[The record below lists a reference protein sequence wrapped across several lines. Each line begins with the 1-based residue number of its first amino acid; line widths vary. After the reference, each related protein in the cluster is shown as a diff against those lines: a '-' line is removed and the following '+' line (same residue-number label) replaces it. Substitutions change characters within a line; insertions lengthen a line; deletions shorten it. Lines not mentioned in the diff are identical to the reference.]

1 MGPELA
7 SGSIVLAVIFIFLL
21 FLNGVFTLVEGSLRR
36 LRPGRLEEQAEEG
49 SEIAKA
55 LLEERDHWD
64 RYIRTMRFCR
74 LICVLF
80 LGTLIAWPLI
90 FWLNEMVQ
98 NIYIAY
104 GIIFLVVS
112 FVWLLFSI
120 LIPDGIAAVRFERTA
135 VILLWFARLI
145 GKLFLPVTGIAHRIA
160 AGILQA
166 IGITPQMQ
174 EAEAHSEEE
183 LRQIVSASQRGGVID
198 EVEEELIDNVL
209 DFTDRVVREIMIP
222 RQDMVVI
229 YLDEPL
235 EEQLAIVKENPH
247 TRFPLCKEDKDHVL
261 GMLHIRDLL
270 VEIMNT
276 EFAKIDIQKL
286 QREVLVIPEGMQVS
300 ELLDLMRGRQIH
312 LAVVVDEY
320 GGTAGLVALED
331 ILEELVGEINDEHD
345 ADITEEI
352 QELSDG
358 KYELDGRVL
367 LEDAS
372 DLLKLQFDE
381 EPEEETIGGYLF
393 RLLGRKPEEGDQVK
407 VQQWQFTVI
416 EAEGFRIHRI
426 LVSPLEPVA
435 EAENDNEK

>member
-7 SGSIVLAVIFIFLL
+7 SWSIVLAVIFILLL

-49 SEIAKA
+49 SEIAEA
-55 LLEERDHWD
+55 LLDEREHWD
-64 RYIRTMRFCR
+64 RYIRTMQLCR
-74 LICVLF
+74 VVCVLL
-80 LGTLIAWPLI
+80 LGTLIALPLI
-90 FWLNEMVQ
+90 SWLYGMIQ

-104 GIIFLVVS
+104 GIVFIVVG
-112 FVWLLFSI
+112 FVWLTFSI
-120 LIPDGIAAVRFERTA
+120 LIPDGIAAVRSERTA

-145 GKLFLPVTGIAHRIA
+145 GKLFLPLTGIAYRIA
-160 AGILQA
+160 AGILKA

-183 LRQIVSASQRGGVID
+183 LRQLVSASQRGGVID

-235 EEQLAIVKENPH
+235 EEQLAIVKENSH
-247 TRFPLCKEDKDHVL
+247 TRFPLCMEDKDHVL

-276 EFAKIDIQKL
+276 EISKIDIQKL

-367 LEDAS
+367 LEDVS
-372 DLLKLQFDE
+372 DLLDLEFDE

-393 RLLGRKPEEGDQVK
+393 RLLGRKPEEGDQVDI
-407 VQQWQFTVI
+407 QHWQFTVI
-416 EAEGFRIHRI
+416 ETEGFRIHRI
-426 LVSPLEPVA
+426 LVSPLEPVV
-435 EAENDNEK
+435 EEENDSNN

>member
-7 SGSIVLAVIFIFLL
+7 SWSIVLAVIFILLL

-49 SEIAKA
+49 SEIAEA

-64 RYIRTMRFCR
+64 RYIRTMQLCR
-74 LICVLF
+74 VICVLF
-80 LGTLIAWPLI
+80 LGILIAWPLI
-90 FWLNEMVQ
+90 SWVDEMVQ

-104 GIIFLVVS
+104 GVIFVAVG
-112 FVWLLFSI
+112 FVWLTFSI
-120 LIPDGIAAVRFERTA
+120 LIPDGIASVRSERTA

-145 GKLFLPVTGIAHRIA
+145 GKLFLPLTGTAYRIA
-160 AGILQA
+160 AGILKA

-222 RQDMVVI
+222 RQDMAVI

-235 EEQLAIVKENPH
+235 EEQLATVKENPH
-247 TRFPLCKEDKDHVL
+247 TRFPLCMEDKDHVL

-276 EFAKIDIQKL
+276 EISKIDIQKL
-286 QREVLVIPEGMQVS
+286 QREVLVVPEGMQVS

-358 KYELDGRVL
+358 KYELDGRVM
-367 LEDAS
+367 LEDVS
-372 DLLKLQFDE
+372 DLLDLEFDE

-393 RLLGRKPEEGDQVK
+393 RLLGRKPEEGDQVE
-407 VQQWQFTVI
+407 VQHWQFTVI
-416 EAEGFRIHRI
+416 ETEGFRIHRI
-426 LVSPLEPVA
+426 LVSPLEPVV
-435 EAENDNEK
+435 EEENHNDN